1 MEEKWTS
8 LELVSLDLFK
18 DCPIEKHIKCT
29 SNWTSSE
36 ILTQVQT
43 LPNDTTKL
51 TFIDCNLR
59 NVDFSFLAE
68 FANMRNLQH
77 LTVNGGSLVRF
88 NSMPFLPNLITIY
101 VGVPDFRQW
110 YDPAMTPNLKNV
122 TLAGLAGERY
132 VEHVLATLWFGYWN
146 TLEGLTIKET
156 SLTRV
161 PSVVNDFYRLH
172 SFDLSSNE
180 MLNHLA
186 SGTISARS
194 NPHYLSFANCGII
207 SIESGAFQG
216 NFYNSTINLK
226 GNTLE
231 TIDEATFG
239 VVFES
244 MISGGNLGSV
254 SFSTVGPCDCN
265 LSWLLRDHRNYLNFI
280 PSGQCYISD
289 EWMDFASVSTDVFED
304 CPAAAS

>member
-1 MEEKWTS
+1 MEESPLSTKYAPH
-8 LELVSLDLFK
+8 LKLDTIDTVEK
-18 DCPIEKHIKCT
+18 DIKCT

-59 NVDFSFLAE
+59 NVDFSFFAE

-216 NFYNSTINLK
+216 NKVIDSFRNNVNSYGSYLLNRKLLQQYHQFK
-226 GNTLE
+226 RKH
-231 TIDEATFG
+231 
-239 VVFES
+239 
-244 MISGGNLGSV
+244 SGDYRRSHFWGRFWVYDQWRQPGI
-254 SFSTVGPCDCN
+254 G
-265 LSWLLRDHRNYLNFI
+265 FI
-280 PSGQCYISD
+280 FKWSLQLYFILFNRGLCC
-289 EWMDFASVSTDVFED
+289 F
-304 CPAAAS
+304 